1 MRRVI
6 LFILVLCLLVCSFVP
21 PAYAKSSNGD
31 SKSVVEPRFSYISS
45 TSTSIGIDDG
55 YVTVAGSMTCYPG
68 TKNCSVVVVL
78 QRREIGTS
86 SWSDVTN
93 KTDSGSTSCGA
104 NVVRACTSGYEYRA
118 KAYYTAVHTSG
129 AMETVTGYSRIAQY
143 PGT

>member
-1 MRRVI
+1 MRKVI
-6 LFILVLCLLVCSFVP
+6 LFVLILSVLVCSFVS
-21 PAYAKSSNGD
+21 PAYAQSSD
-31 SKSVVEPRFSYISS
+31 DSSKSVVEPRFSYISS
-45 TSTSIGIDDG
+45 ATTSIGIDDG
-55 YVTVAGSMTCYPG
+55 YVTVSGSITCYAG

-78 QRREIGTS
+78 QRRKIGTS

-93 KTDSGSTSCGA
+93 KTGSGSTSCGA

-129 AMETVTGYSRIAQY
+129 AMESVTGYSRIAQY